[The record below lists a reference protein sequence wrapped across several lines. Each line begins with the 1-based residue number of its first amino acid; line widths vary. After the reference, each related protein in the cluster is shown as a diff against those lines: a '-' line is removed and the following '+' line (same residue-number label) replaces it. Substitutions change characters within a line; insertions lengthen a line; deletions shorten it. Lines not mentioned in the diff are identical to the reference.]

1 MAQAWTVLAGG
12 DLWQVVS
19 RSVVEQVN
27 EDSAGGKNSTNDLN
41 ESLDTRASKAVA
53 HAVAEVRGA
62 IENAGRYPV
71 SVTASSVPPEAA
83 RHTLA
88 LAAYV
93 LVGPKPSLV
102 SVVMMDGGMNSPI
115 ATLYAEA
122 KRWLEGVNK
131 GGSVTTPTD
140 PCGEDY
146 STAVSDSNPLPNSIS
161 WGDYQYTGDEY
172 AAGQAVDPV
181 TGAITTLPV
190 DMTT

>member
-115 ATLYAEA
+115 STLYADA

-146 STAVSDSNPLPNSIS
+146 STAVSDSNPLPNSIA
-161 WGDYQYTGDEY
+161 WGDYQYTGEEY